1 MKDENKSVNVICLVT
16 SARGGS
22 KLFHSLLDN
31 HPDIICFP
39 RTFHMTRFLRL
50 INYQLTDSEMISE
63 KFVGNYPRFFDG
75 KIWSKFNKLDKA
87 DKLGENSDESFL
99 VDKDLFKIE
108 FMHIYERG
116 EKNTK
121 NLFLS
126 LHFAF
131 HKAKGLKVSNSPSI
145 LYHPHD
151 IQYIE
156 ELELCVQDYGINN
169 IKVVFTTR
177 HPVDGLNSTLNA
189 YLFQNILSPLNLY
202 YEELSVFTS
211 KISKRFPGIELRV
224 VPLEIMKA
232 YRTDV
237 MKNLCRWSGL
247 QWSDGLLE
255 STLMGKKWLGNAQK
269 DKGDII
275 YDLSWYYPH
284 GWFEKK
290 DVRIFNTLFPE
301 RMKIFGEAFPEKI
314 QNHFWLLVL
323 IVLPMKQEIEVLRR
337 SVSPF
342 YWIKSITR
350 ALKDSSSVNNSYD
363 GRVKEQ
369 FGKFSYIYMLLRT
382 GNIIR
387 CLVLYMRRVRFTY
400 SLLDVDFSKENSRL
414 LFDPIEYKNC
424 QVGSLTS

>member
-1 MKDENKSVNVICLVT
+1 
-16 SARGGS
+16 
-22 KLFHSLLDN
+22 
-31 HPDIICFP
+31 
-39 RTFHMTRFLRL
+39 
-50 INYQLTDSEMISE
+50 
-63 KFVGNYPRFFDG
+63 
-75 KIWSKFNKLDKA
+75 
-87 DKLGENSDESFL
+87 
-99 VDKDLFKIE
+99 
-108 FMHIYERG
+108 
-116 EKNTK
+116 
-121 NLFLS
+121 
-126 LHFAF
+126 
-131 HKAKGLKVSNSPSI
+131 
-145 LYHPHD
+145 
-151 IQYIE
+151 
-156 ELELCVQDYGINN
+156 
-169 IKVVFTTR
+169 
-177 HPVDGLNSTLNA
+177 
-189 YLFQNILSPLNLY
+189 
-202 YEELSVFTS
+202 
-211 KISKRFPGIELRV
+211 
-224 VPLEIMKA
+224 
-232 YRTDV
+232 